1 MGHCPGRGDEILV
14 GDSAHIIL
22 WEQGGVAQLAGV
34 HSRQVHTNIDG
45 TLDLMDVEE
54 KVRSRGDAHQPFS
67 SLICVEQTHNASGG
81 RVLPVEYL
89 RKVYYQG

>member
-34 HSRQVHTNIDG
+34 HSRQVHTNIDS
-45 TLDLMDVEE
+45 TLDLTDVEE
-54 KVRSRGDAHQPFS
+54 KVRSLGDAKQPFS
-67 SLICVEQTHNASGG
+67 RLICVEQSHNASGG
-81 RVLPVEYL
+81 KMFPLEYL
-89 RKVYYQG
+89 QKVYNQG